1 MTLQG
6 EKKNLIFFAKV
17 TPKRVWFRTKN
28 AENFPKF
35 FFYQVPNRNILKV
48 TKYQHHMTVFKKVT
62 VEIVRAW
69 RNPPP
74 PPPPGMNRV
83 KKLF

>member
-1 MTLQG
+1 MTLRG
-6 EKKNLIFFAKV
+6 KKKFLIFFAKV

-28 AENFPKF
+28 AENFL
-35 FFYQVPNRNILKV
+35 PNRNILKV
-48 TKYQHHMTVFKKVT
+48 TKYQHHMTVFKKLT

-74 PPPPGMNRV
+74 PPPPA
-83 KKLF
+83 